1 MKYKMVCV
9 NKKTGYITLFILALI
24 LLAAASK
31 SLLQTKTSYQSK
43 AGFTKKGKTIVGRF
57 QNGGETS
64 VPPTSIPTLTPNY
77 KTIDPNKIIR
87 FWSTSPY
94 REPKKD
100 PIQDRDA
107 AIKAFLAKY
116 NSNIQNLLL
125 SQNYLGDIKFT
136 EDYSG
141 STGTACSAFGLTVVT
156 SEPFGIFLRD
166 ATDPLNTE
174 FYNTGFKSTR
184 FITVSFYEKSSSIS
198 LVATSWNSGSN
209 NTTGMTPVAVRYFSY
224 DSIVNAFSSI
234 LAEYETPLTN
244 EEVSYS
250 DRCNQKNYE
259 KWTKWAKYLWNDTLV
274 MNVPPYG
281 APTPTPNM
289 FQKRSADQYQVS
301 TKISDFMRAFT
312 KVFRQHSPEV
322 VIYPLLGKKAKSTM
336 EAPAFT
342 NIIDPAR
349 NNWKHIDI
357 GYQLQHFTYYLDKC
371 PANSVSGSF
380 YTLKDIYTPIWKR
393 YIESDGTDQKKPDW
407 VNDDVTYVMQG
418 KTFINI
424 PYNPGYFVESG
435 TKSCT
440 TDNRYDGIPNGNFC
454 PPISKDISFSK
465 ENSFFLTL
473 KAINDSSCSY
483 TLDRG
488 ILGMNDD
495 NTITLLIH
503 LDP

>member
-1 MKYKMVCV
+1 VS
-9 NKKTGYITLFILALI
+9 KKTSYITLFILVLI

-43 AGFTKKGKTIVGRF
+43 AATPRKTYTSQKTPKTYKNTFQQQKGGAKAI
-57 QNGGETS
+57 
-64 VPPTSIPTLTPNY
+64 
-77 KTIDPNKIIR
+77 TIDPNQIIR
-87 FWSTSPY
+87 YWSSTPYKSP
-94 REPKKD
+94 KID
-100 PIQDRDA
+100 VDRDA
-107 AIKAFLAKY
+107 AIKAFLAHY
-116 NSNIQNLLL
+116 NPYIQNLLL
-125 SQNYLGDIKFT
+125 SQNYLGDIKFM

-141 STGTACSAFGLTVVT
+141 STGTACKAIGLPVET

-174 FYNTGFKSTR
+174 FYNAGFKSTR
-184 FITVSFYEKSSSIS
+184 SITVSFYETSSSIS
-198 LVATSWNSGSN
+198 LVATSWDTGSN

-234 LAEYETPLTN
+234 LAEYETPLKN
-244 EEVSYS
+244 EEVSWT
-250 DRCNQKNYE
+250 DRCDGRNYK
-259 KWTKWAKYLWNDTLV
+259 KWTKWAKYLWNDTSA

-301 TKISDFMRAFT
+301 TKISDFMKAFT
-312 KVFRQHSPEV
+312 KAFKPHSPET
-322 VIYPLLGKKAKSTM
+322 VIYPFLEKKTKSTTS
-336 EAPAFT
+336 AVTFT

-349 NNWKHIDI
+349 NKAWYFDK

-393 YIESDGTDQKKPDW
+393 YIESDGTDQKKPNW

-424 PYNPGYFVESG
+424 PYNPGYFVEGG

-440 TDNRYDGIPNGNFC
+440 TDNRYDSIPNENFC

-473 KAINDSSCSY
+473 KAINDSSCNY
-483 TLDRG
+483 TLDQG